1 MPGYANFTVS
11 EDSTSAETTVTFPWK
26 ARHIVITNDSGS
38 KDLEFKFQSGQ
49 DFATL
54 KPTET
59 ISLYLH
65 SQTVVLNSP
74 SAATVSYRVWAW
86 G

>member
-1 MPGYANFTVS
+1 MPAYANFNAD
-11 EDSTSAETTVTFPWK
+11 EGSTSGSVTITFDWK

-38 KDLEFKFQSGQ
+38 KDLEFKFQPGQ

-59 ISLYLH
+59 ISLYIH
-65 SQTVVLNSP
+65 SQTVLLNSP
-74 SAATVSYRVWAW
+74 SAATVSYRVWGW

>member
-1 MPGYANFTVS
+1 MPGYANFFKS
-11 EDSTSAETTVTFPWK
+11 EDTTTGAITVTFPWK
-26 ARHIVITNDSGS
+26 ARRIVITNDSGS
-38 KDLEFKFQSGQ
+38 NDLEFKYQPGQ

-59 ISLYLH
+59 ISASLH
-65 SQTVVLNSP
+65 SQTVLLNSP
-74 SAATVSYRVWAW
+74 SAGTVPYRVWGW